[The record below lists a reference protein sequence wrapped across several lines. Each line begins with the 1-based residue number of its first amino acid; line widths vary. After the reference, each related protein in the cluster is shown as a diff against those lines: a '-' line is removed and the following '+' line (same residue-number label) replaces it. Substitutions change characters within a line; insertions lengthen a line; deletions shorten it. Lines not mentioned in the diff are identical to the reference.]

1 MKATAEKT
9 EAVVKEVTLQGV
21 ADKREIL
28 EAYFQKKIWGKR
40 EHNFAN
46 GAKTAAE
53 AALRP
58 QRAGSS
64 EDTAAFEA
72 RGQSRPGDP
81 RAPRVAG
88 GGRRRIGGGEKLGI

>member
-1 MKATAEKT
+1 MYRRGRTNFLDMKATAEKT
-9 EAVVKEVTLQGV
+9 KAVAKEVTLQGV

-40 EHNFAN
+40 EHHFAN

-58 QRAGSS
+58 QKG
-64 EDTAAFEA
+64 
-72 RGQSRPGDP
+72 
-81 RAPRVAG
+81 RV
-88 GGRRRIGGGEKLGI
+88 L

>member
-1 MKATAEKT
+1 MRGLRHSRRPAFLWMYRRGRTKLLDMKATAEKT

-58 QRAGSS
+58 QKG
-64 EDTAAFEA
+64 
-72 RGQSRPGDP
+72 
-81 RAPRVAG
+81 RV
-88 GGRRRIGGGEKLGI
+88 L

>member
-1 MKATAEKT
+1 MGGLRHSRRPAFLWMYRRGRTKLLDMKATAEKT

-58 QRAGSS
+58 QKG
-64 EDTAAFEA
+64 
-72 RGQSRPGDP
+72 
-81 RAPRVAG
+81 RV
-88 GGRRRIGGGEKLGI
+88 L

>member
-1 MKATAEKT
+1 MSGVFPSSTDFECGELQVGGIATF
-9 EAVVKEVTLQGV
+9 EVAHLSLEEPTWSDPTVGQESNCR
-21 ADKREIL
+21 DDREIL

-58 QRAGSS
+58 QKG
-64 EDTAAFEA
+64 
-72 RGQSRPGDP
+72 
-81 RAPRVAG
+81 RV
-88 GGRRRIGGGEKLGI
+88 L

>member
-1 MKATAEKT
+1 MFLWHNRCGRANFLDMKATAEKT

-58 QRAGSS
+58 QKG
-64 EDTAAFEA
+64 
-72 RGQSRPGDP
+72 
-81 RAPRVAG
+81 RV
-88 GGRRRIGGGEKLGI
+88 L